1 MDVKG
6 HAAVVT
12 GGGSGMGAET
22 ARHLAAAGA
31 KVAVFDVNMDG
42 AGAVAKEIGGIAV
55 ECNVA
60 DGASAEAA
68 FATAREA
75 NGAARVLINCA
86 GVGAGG
92 LIVGKDGPMALETF
106 TRVIDIN
113 LNGTFNC
120 MRLAA
125 ADMIELDPLD
135 EDERGIIVSTASVAA
150 MEGQIGQA
158 AYSASKG
165 GIAALMSPAAREFAR
180 HGIRVLTIAPGFI
193 DTPMMAGL
201 PEKVHDALMQTLLY
215 PKRLGRPDEFARL
228 ILHIIGNVILNNDLI
243 RLDGGIR
250 MPPR

>member
-12 GGGSGMGAET
+12 GGGSGMGAVT
-22 ARHLAAAGA
+22 ARHLATAGA

-60 DGASAEAA
+60 DAASAEAA

-75 NGAARVLINCA
+75 HGPARVLINCA

-92 LIVGKDGPMALETF
+92 LIVGKEGPMELETF
-106 TRVIDIN
+106 TRVININ

-125 ADMIELDPLD
+125 ADMKDMDPLD
-135 EDERGIIVSTASVAA
+135 EDERGVIISTASVAA
-150 MEGQIGQA
+150 TEGQIGQA
-158 AYSASKG
+158 AYAASKG
-165 GIAALMSPAAREFAR
+165 GIVALMSPAARELAR
-180 HGIRVLTIAPGFI
+180 WGIRVLTIAPGFI

-201 PEKVHDALMQTLLY
+201 PEKVHAALLETMLF

-228 ILHIIGNVILNNDLI
+228 ILHIIGNVILNNEII
-243 RLDGGIR
+243 RLDGGVR